1 MTTINVGTLPGK
13 ATWPKNRDLEAPK
26 NQQTNRDKNK
36 IPTTTYYL
44 KTTGD
49 SELY

>member
-26 NQQTNRDKNK
+26 NQQTNETR
-36 IPTTTYYL
+36 TTYQQQH
-44 KTTGD
+44 TI
-49 SELY
+49 